1 MVVWIHQSDAFLLH
15 SAAVHT
21 RPKFIRALYQYWI
34 SITVIFCPLGNRYEG
49 KGWEFSLKK

>member
-15 SAAVHT
+15 SAAVH
-21 RPKFIRALYQYWI
+21 RPKFTRALYQYWI
-34 SITVIFCPLGNRYEG
+34 SIAVIFCPLGNRYEG